1 MIDGTQAR
9 LVASVGRSELERLQA
24 STVAV
29 VGAGLLGGT
38 VIHHLA
44 LLGVGMVVVDCGYV
58 EPENLGNQGFGVDL
72 LGEWKSQ
79 ARARQVAALNP
90 ECALRAWNGPVEA
103 LGLAALAGVDLLIA
117 GLDGRAARVRV
128 NEISQRLGIPF
139 VDAAVDGSGERL
151 LGTVTV
157 YDPRSPEAACYL
169 CRYRAEDLAAI
180 AREGR
185 GPGCPSWRREGL
197 PQTPPTLVASPF
209 GGVVGGLQ
217 ALWATR
223 VLLGRPG
230 ELANTRLLVDC
241 DEVPRVRAVA
251 LTRRRDCL
259 VGHGRLDPLRRAS
272 KGTVGELLERA
283 AADLGSPSEALI
295 LHDRPLVVGGE
306 CLHCGRATDLVRFA
320 EVHDDE
326 ELQCGCGA
334 PAPLVLTDRLSC
346 ERAERIASQRWADLG
361 LPAADVV
368 TAVAAGRQAHYVVG
382 ELPSPTSAKPG
393 SPAR

>member
-1 MIDGTQAR
+1 VIDGTQTR
-9 LVASVGRSELERLQA
+9 LVDSVGRGNLERLQA
-24 STVAV
+24 SSAAV
-29 VGAGLLGGT
+29 VGGGLLGGM

-44 LLGVGMVVVDCGYV
+44 LLGVGMVVVDCGHV
-58 EPENLGNQGFGVDL
+58 EPENLGNQGFGVDH
-72 LGEWKSQ
+72 LGEWKSE

-90 ECALRAWNGPVEA
+90 ECGLHAVNGPVEA
-103 LGLAALAGVDLLIA
+103 LGLGALAGVDLLIA

-139 VDAAVDGSGERL
+139 VDAGVDGSGDRL

-169 CRYRAEDLAAI
+169 CRHRAEDLAAI

-197 PQTPPTLVASPF
+197 PHTPPTLVASPF
-209 GGVVGGLQ
+209 GGVVGSLQ

-223 VLLGRPG
+223 VLLSRPG
-230 ELANTRLLVDC
+230 EFSNTRLIIDC
-241 DEVPRVRAVA
+241 DGVPRVRAVT

-259 VGHGRLDPLRRAS
+259 VGHGRLHPLRRVS

-283 AADLGSPSEALI
+283 AADLGSPSDALI
-295 LHDRPLVVGGE
+295 LHDRPLLVGGE
-306 CLHCGRATDLVRFA
+306 CLYCGATTDYVRLA
-320 EVHDDE
+320 EAHDDE
-326 ELQCGCGA
+326 ELRCGCGA
-334 PAPLVLTDRLSC
+334 PAPLVLTDRLSR
-346 ERAERIASQRWADLG
+346 ERAVRIASQCWADLG

-368 TAVAAGRQAHYVVG
+368 TAVAGDRQAHYVVT
-382 ELPSPTSAKPG
+382 EVLSPPSVKAG
-393 SPAR
+393 SSR